1 MKKNITKILFIST
14 GIFFTSLVFTACN
27 DSGKNTNESND
38 PKDVAEEHNDAKFD
52 KVKEKEAQFLVD
64 AAEISMKEIRLSEQ
78 ADSQAHAADVKEL
91 AKFLKEDHEKCL
103 KEIQALASKKMV
115 TLPDAPTKNIETAS
129 EKIIDKRDANFD
141 REYTAMMV
149 DVHEDA
155 IDKFQKASEDSEDY
169 EIKTFAN
176 KMLTQLRTNLDRS
189 MVCRD
194 KYKEKEG
201 KDKDKDHSVIKDI
214 KK

>member
-1 MKKNITKILFIST
+1 MKNNINKILFISA
-14 GIFFTSLVFTACN
+14 GIFFSGLVFTSCN
-27 DSGKNTNESND
+27 EAGKDTNTSDD

-64 AAEISMKEIRLSEQ
+64 AAEINMKEIHLSAM
-78 ADSQAHAADVKEL
+78 ADTQAHAADVKEL

-103 KEIQALASKKMV
+103 KEIQALATKKMV
-115 TLPDAPTKNIETAS
+115 TLPDAATKNIETS
-129 EKIIDKRDANFD
+129 TEKIIDKRDTKFD
-141 REYTAMMV
+141 QEYTAMMV
-149 DVHEDA
+149 DIHEDA
-155 IDKFQKASEDSEDY
+155 IDKFQKAAEDSEDY

-201 KDKDKDHSVIKDI
+201 KNKDKDHTVIKDM